1 MLVAIRKRSWEDHVT
16 HRSGLQYSYD
26 DLDLV
31 CCHGVSGD
39 GPRLAS
45 EGSKQGRRERCAS
58 MPECCHRPR
67 PDGLNNG
74 PGHTLEFVTS
84 VNVEDNEPLVDTQTQ
99 SHHTEVEPRE
109 DLSTLDESNI
119 TDPGKRTG
127 VIQPAAILDSSNEPE
142 CNGDVISDVN
152 VEILEAPVADVME
165 GEAMGEDVEIKA
177 LEWKAED
184 SVEGADGL
192 NVQRKMYEKEQEH
205 SRLDSM
211 VLLLMKLDQ
220 LDEEIDTALSASS
233 SSTMAITPTLRRH
246 QVSGTSQSVNTPQ
259 QHQIS
264 TTLSP
269 ARPTAAPGTKP
280 KTGVNQSIIVTL
292 ML

>member
-67 PDGLNNG
+67 PDDLNNG
-74 PGHTLEFVTS
+74 QGHTLEFVTS
-84 VNVEDNEPLVDTQTQ
+84 VNVHSDDLTVENRSGGLGSKDSTCSEELTSAVTAQGQHSDGGSKLDTIHEINQ
-99 SHHTEVEPRE
+99 SE
-109 DLSTLDESNI
+109 
-119 TDPGKRTG
+119 
-127 VIQPAAILDSSNEPE
+127 
-142 CNGDVISDVN
+142 
-152 VEILEAPVADVME
+152 
-165 GEAMGEDVEIKA
+165 
-177 LEWKAED
+177 AED
-184 SVEGADGL
+184 DSVLLGRQGASDMGIPTSP
-192 NVQRKMYEKEQEH
+192 EQER

-220 LDEEIDTALSASS
+220 LDQEIDTALSASS
-233 SSTMAITPTLRRH
+233 SSSSSSMAITPTLRRH
-246 QVSGTSQSVNTPQ
+246 HRRENLILTWLASGEPNTNLACFRR
-259 QHQIS
+259 
-264 TTLSP
+264 T
-269 ARPTAAPGTKP
+269 
-280 KTGVNQSIIVTL
+280 
-292 ML
+292 